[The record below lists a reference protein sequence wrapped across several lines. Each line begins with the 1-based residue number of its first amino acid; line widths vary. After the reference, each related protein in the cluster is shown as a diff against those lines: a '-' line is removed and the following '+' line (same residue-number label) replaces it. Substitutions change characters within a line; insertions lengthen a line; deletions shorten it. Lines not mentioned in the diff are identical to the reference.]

1 MSVALT
7 VRQRA
12 KEDEGAFK
20 AFLLPPPLCL
30 MEPEPPYYHEAKE
43 GEIALFS
50 LFFLPWLSPMASF
63 FGFF

>member
-1 MSVALT
+1 MSVGLT
-7 VRQRA
+7 VRRRA
-12 KEDEGAFK
+12 KEDGGAFK
-20 AFLLPPPLCL
+20 AFLSPPFCL

-50 LFFLPWLSPMASF
+50 FFSLAFPPWLPF